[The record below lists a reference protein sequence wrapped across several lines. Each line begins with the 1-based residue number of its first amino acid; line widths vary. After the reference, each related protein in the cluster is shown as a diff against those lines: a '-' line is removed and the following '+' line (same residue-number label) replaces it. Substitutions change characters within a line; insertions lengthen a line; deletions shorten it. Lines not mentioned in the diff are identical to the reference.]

1 MWYQWNNWSLIGWD
15 QLWWWSIYHC
25 RQHFYWELSGTLCWF
40 RPRISYLMWCQQPV
54 IKYNVG
60 CWLWW
65 FLPQAFY
72 YIYITNIQN
81 PSSSSNIW
89 NKGFPNGSRSGGG
102 NTIEIKFFRI
112 KYNLN
117 EAINIRFKS
126 YFLHSVSCWL
136 VAVEWPRPTKTIGW
150 CQAESHCFMLFYI
163 VLLPFQMDNI
173 MFDSQIFYNVNL
185 KPTGDESCTFEL
197 VNFSLLGF
205 L

>member
-1 MWYQWNNWSLIGWD
+1 MKQLVFDRVRPGVVMKHISLQTTFPLRIE
-15 QLWWWSIYHC
+15 
-25 RQHFYWELSGTLCWF
+25 RWF

-60 CWLWW
+60 CWLLW
-65 FLPQAFY
+65 FLPQAFF

-136 VAVEWPRPTKTIGW
+136 VAVEWPRPSKTIGW

-163 VLLPFQMDNI
+163 GSVAAISNGQHHVWFSNI
-173 MFDSQIFYNVNL
+173 L
-185 KPTGDESCTFEL
+185 
-197 VNFSLLGF
+197 
-205 L
+205 